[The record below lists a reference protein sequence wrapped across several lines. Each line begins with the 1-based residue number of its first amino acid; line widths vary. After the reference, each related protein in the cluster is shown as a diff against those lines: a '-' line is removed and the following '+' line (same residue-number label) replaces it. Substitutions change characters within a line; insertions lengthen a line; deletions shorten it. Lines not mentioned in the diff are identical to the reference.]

1 MADVLKD
8 CISNLKTLIRN
19 SHSLGEQLESI
30 NVLVLAINRYA
41 ADPLSSMITNVCGTD
56 ISSLYDVTITDGAL
70 KMKCVFSP
78 NLNEKIQRYEIC
90 VGSLVTLEEC
100 EVKVSET
107 DLDLDSV
114 VVINSVTVI
123 PCDLLW
129 HRVIPERLEW
139 HSFATDKEKAEVPL
153 LANRGS
159 YLSTWNV
166 SDPSGRLWQGN
177 ACPSFYPSGHCN
189 VLTLK
194 ELSQQWKSLKRP
206 LSAVIVRVL
215 CKSRLQSYPRPGKT
229 DKWPYQAY
237 FEVADRSGACTV
249 ILWNSLCPELYK
261 SIQEG
266 SVLRLGNYRVRER
279 FQMHTR
285 PSLRNND
292 LEQFDIEIS
301 VNKHHPIGEV
311 QMVPL
316 ASVDQNWHLPELK
329 YRFANRRQLGS
340 LPEDSNVDICGIITY
355 ISRYCRLR
363 RKGTGCEGGFWTM
376 RWLHVHDESSR
387 QPVIVQLFSTS
398 QVKEITFNSIQ
409 PWKIFGENENFP
421 ESHARLAPGQML
433 VCTQMRVIQGQLH
446 TSYQQRF
453 MYVTTTNESQVY
465 TTGDHHRG
473 QYMTCPQVKA
483 VIQWCQRSQVRDMVS
498 MATVGGYYDYPP
510 LPSTLLEYKDLFNE
524 EKPLRV
530 TTSDNLETEL
540 RDIYYREQ
548 KRITFQ
554 GLIVQVK
561 YVPPDHTRPGEG
573 EEEEGEG
580 TMEESEFT
588 PVASRLRS
596 KRKLSPA
603 AATISPSKAT
613 KTLPQQ
619 ASKNSLPKTT
629 GRTMKKAQSPS
640 KGKKTSPKKSG
651 SREGKDKS
659 AAVDREN
666 ELLSEAAVEQQV
678 VVDPVWQRLLSAVT
692 VLGSTR
698 CQHSTPVLH
707 SDMSAVELKKIIG
720 LPPDH
725 FSPADFEDFS
735 YSDLKRPSYGGH
747 LVVTILGLNERVAVN
762 TIVLLPPHLPQ
773 HQNFTDLLAGKL
785 DKSENS
791 RNESETAENES
802 GKNESESNSL
812 PTVKQLMDSARAVQ
826 GRRVVCVVDLYS
838 LGEGEEVE
846 VILNRGYVA
855 S

>member
-41 ADPLSSMITNVCGTD
+41 ADPMSSMITNDCGTD

-100 EVKVSET
+100 ELKVSET

-139 HSFATDKEKAEVPL
+139 HSSATEKEKADIPL

-177 ACPSFYPSGHCN
+177 ACPSFIPSGHSDA
-189 VLTLK
+189 VTVK
-194 ELSQQWKSLKRP
+194 ELAQQWKSLKRP
-206 LSAVIVRVL
+206 LSAIIVRVL

-292 LEQFDIEIS
+292 LEQFDIEIN
-301 VNKHHPIGEV
+301 VNKHHPVGEV

-316 ASVDQNWHLPELK
+316 ACVDQNWHLPDLK
-329 YRFANRRQLGS
+329 YSFANRRQLGS

-398 QVKEITFNSIQ
+398 Q
-409 PWKIFGENENFP
+409 P

-433 VCTQMRVIQGQLH
+433 VCTQMRVMQGQLH

-483 VIQWCQRSQVRDMVS
+483 VIQWCQRSEVRDMVS

-510 LPSTLLEYKDLFNE
+510 LPYTLLEYKNLFNE

-540 RDIYYREQ
+540 RDLYYREQ
-548 KRITFQ
+548 KRTTFQ

-561 YVPPDHTRPGEG
+561 YVPLDHTGTGEG
-573 EEEEGEG
+573 EEEGDG

-603 AATISPSKAT
+603 VAAMSPSKAT
-613 KTLPQQ
+613 KTSPGQ
-619 ASKNSLPKTT
+619 ASKNSPPKTT
-629 GRTMKKAQSPS
+629 GRSTKKAQSPS

-651 SREGKDKS
+651 SREVQDQS

-666 ELLSEAAVEQQV
+666 ELSSEAVVEQLV
-678 VVDPVWQRLLSAVT
+678 VVDPVWQRLQAVVT

-762 TIVLLPPHLPQ
+762 TIVLLPPHLSQ

-785 DKSENS
+785 DKSKTG
-791 RNESETAENES
+791 RNESETDE
-802 GKNESESNSL
+802 NESESDRS
-812 PTVKQLMDSARAVQ
+812 PTLQQLMDSARAVQ
-826 GRRVVCVVDLYS
+826 GRRVVCVMDLYS

-846 VILNRGYVA
+846 VILNRGFIA